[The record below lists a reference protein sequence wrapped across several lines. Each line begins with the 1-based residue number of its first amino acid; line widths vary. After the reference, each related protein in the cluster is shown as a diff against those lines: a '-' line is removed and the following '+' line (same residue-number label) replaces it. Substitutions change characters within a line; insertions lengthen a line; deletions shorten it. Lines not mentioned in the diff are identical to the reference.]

1 MLYRGCHKTNNLN
14 DGYLG
19 SGTVL
24 KRAIKKYGK
33 ENFQR
38 ITLEYCSN
46 EEEMYEREK
55 IYVDNI
61 FIHSK
66 QSYNLRCGG
75 LGGRL
80 KAHIL
85 KIIADKLRV
94 PKSEQTKQR
103 MRASQLGKHHSE
115 QTKQKMRESQ
125 TGKIT
130 SDEAKQKQSEKA
142 KNRSGNANGTKW
154 IHNGIICKRI
164 NKEYVLEEG
173 WSEGRIKVM
182 SL

>member
-1 MLYRGCHKTNNLN
+1 MFFIIYETTNCINGMLYRGCHKTNNLN

-94 PKSEQTKQR
+94 PKSEQTKQ
-103 MRASQLGKHHSE
+103 
-115 QTKQKMRESQ
+115 KMRESQ